1 MISSNDVNPRRKRN
15 CVPMIAGLSLA
26 LTLFSVSATAI
37 AQNPESKPAETK
49 PAGSYEAFF
58 LANVTQQNEFNDVQT
73 DLRNML
79 PKSKI
84 FGMPSQHAISIW
96 GPPEDLALAQKMITE
111 LDHAKKVYRLIY
123 TIKETERGKPV
134 GSRSVALVAVSGE
147 RTQMK
152 QGSKVPIVTGA
163 TDSDS
168 SKPNTQVQYLD
179 VGTNID
185 ATVDSFQDG
194 VRLKTKFEESSIADE
209 RSSIG
214 AQDPILHQTAL
225 EIIATLTL
233 GKPLALG
240 SIDLPGG
247 TKHLEVEVVSELVK

>member
-152 QGSKVPIVTGA
+152 QGTRRANCFILPAVSPWRSPPRGRQTA
-163 TDSDS
+163 S
-168 SKPNTQVQYLD
+168 S
-179 VGTNID
+179 
-185 ATVDSFQDG
+185 G
-194 VRLKTKFEESSIADE
+194 VASASSSSIWKYV
-209 RSSIG
+209 RIMR
-214 AQDPILHQTAL
+214 
-225 EIIATLTL
+225 
-233 GKPLALG
+233 
-240 SIDLPGG
+240 
-247 TKHLEVEVVSELVK
+247 